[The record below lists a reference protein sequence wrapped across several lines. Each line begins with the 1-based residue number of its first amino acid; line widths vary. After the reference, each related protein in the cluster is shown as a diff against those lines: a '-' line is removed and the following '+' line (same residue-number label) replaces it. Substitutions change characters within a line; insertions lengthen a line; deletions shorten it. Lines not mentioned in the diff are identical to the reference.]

1 MSNRHVGVLGAR
13 SLVGECLL
21 PALLAAGWKV
31 NAFSRQPMASDRRDI
46 EWRRLPANDPEAA
59 CRIEHWISLAPIWL
73 LPRFFPLLERYGA
86 RRIVALSST
95 SRFVKIESADARE
108 RELAALL
115 ADGEQHLQGWAES
128 TGRQWLIFRPTLVY
142 GLGRDKNISEMAR
155 FIRRFGFFPLFAG
168 GRGLRQPI
176 HANDVAQACAT
187 VVSAASPTNG
197 VYNLSGAGTLTYRE
211 MVISIFK
218 ALGRRP
224 RLIPVPL
231 WGAALAMSLLRLHP
245 RYRHWSA
252 AMVERMGRDLVFDHD
267 RAARDFGFA
276 PTAFALSADDLPA
289 TDGN

>member
-1 MSNRHVGVLGAR
+1 
-13 SLVGECLL
+13 
-21 PALLAAGWKV
+21 
-31 NAFSRQPMASDRRDI
+31 MASDRRDI
-46 EWRRLPANDPEAA
+46 EWRRLPANDPDAD
-59 CRIEHWISLAPIWL
+59 CRIEHWIALAPIWL
-73 LPRFFPLLERYGA
+73 LPSFFPLLGRYGA

-128 TGRQWLIFRPTLVY
+128 TGRQWLILRPTLVY

-155 FIRRFGFFPLFAG
+155 FIWRFGFFPLFAG
-168 GRGLRQPI
+168 GRGLRQPV
-176 HANDVAQACAT
+176 HANDVARACAT
-187 VVSAASPTNG
+187 VVSATSPTNG
-197 VYNLSGAGTLTYRE
+197 AYNLSGAGTLTYRE

-218 ALGRRP
+218 ALGKRP
-224 RLIPVPL
+224 RLIPMPL
-231 WGAALAMSLLRLHP
+231 WGGALAMSLLRMHP
-245 RYRHWSA
+245 KYRHWSA
-252 AMVERMGRDLVFDHD
+252 AMIERMGRDLVFDHD